1 MPLGTFGQTVSSGI
15 QDISAIL
22 PLLGTDQ
29 CERHVG
35 SALQGGGNGGYLYAA
50 ITPLSIFGSLGTAKA
65 AFTILT
71 VSIPSH
77 GVRIFRHMGFDA
89 SGEVLSMLGLEPD
102 ARQPSRNYNSC
113 PHLEP
118 IRFTS
123 LLCAPYTSTLYI
135 SICESTVVQ
144 RVIRGLKRFH
154 GEKDRSQSPG
164 PSYSPSSHSS
174 DPASFPATQPFAPPT
189 ESMQLATKDY
199 SDVEH
204 S

>member
-1 MPLGTFGQTVSSGI
+1 MTVTLGGDPQSPQTHLPP
-15 QDISAIL
+15 L
-22 PLLGTDQ
+22 PLLPVTLWI
-29 CERHVG
+29 R
-35 SALQGGGNGGYLYAA
+35 AGGGRLDVDVGADTDLQISSN
-50 ITPLSIFGSLGTAKA
+50 SLEADLVYPG
-65 AFTILT
+65 
-71 VSIPSH
+71 
-77 GVRIFRHMGFDA
+77 
-89 SGEVLSMLGLEPD
+89 

-118 IRFTS
+118 TRFTS

-174 DPASFPATQPFAPPT
+174 DPASFPATQPFTPPT
-189 ESMQLATKDY
+189 GSSTRAYFAPVLQPIPGCRNTLPGLVQLATKDY